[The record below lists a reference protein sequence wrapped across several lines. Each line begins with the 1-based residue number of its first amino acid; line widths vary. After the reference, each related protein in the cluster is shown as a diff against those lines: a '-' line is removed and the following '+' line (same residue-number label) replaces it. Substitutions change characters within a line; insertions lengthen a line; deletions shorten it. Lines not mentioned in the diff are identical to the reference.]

1 MKNRV
6 RELRKQLNLTQEEFA
21 KNLGVTRQTVIAIE
35 NDKYN
40 PTLVLAIKIARLLD
54 KPVEMIFILEQN

>member
-1 MKNRV
+1 MKNSV

-40 PTLVLAIKIARLLD
+40 PTLVLAIKMARLLN
-54 KPVEMIFILEQN
+54 KPVEMLFILE

>member
-1 MKNRV
+1 MRNRV

-40 PTLVLAIKIARLLD
+40 PTLVLAIKIARLLN
-54 KPVEMIFILEQN
+54 KPVEVVFILDQN